1 MNQWNIYVDNT
12 TNSDLGRQESFD
24 FSFCPAKLERKM
36 GGTLDAVLP
45 TQGWPKA
52 ELSEINCTS
61 SESVLQLLLPT
72 LAKLTAQKRWISLIS
87 PPADIN
93 LTLFSYYGI
102 DTSRVLLIHP
112 KNDVDDKAT
121 MNKALKNGTSGVV
134 IFWTTELNKRYLA
147 QWRKSVKQGRSMG
160 VIVNMSQKKAYSE
173 SIALSF
179 QVDTEAQ
186 LLSVSDIRLFGV
198 DQTQREKILF
208 SKVDVNGVME
218 RRLLLGD
225 QKNTL
230 N

>member
-1 MNQWNIYVDNT
+1 MNQWNIYADST
-12 TNSDLGRQESFD
+12 TNSDFGRQESFD
-24 FSFCPAKLERKM
+24 FSFCPAKLEQKM

-61 SESVLQLLLPT
+61 SENILQLLLPT

-87 PPADIN
+87 PPVDIN

-112 KNDVDDKAT
+112 KNDVDDKVT
-121 MNKALKNGTSGVV
+121 MNKALKNGTSGIV

-160 VIVNMSQKKAYSE
+160 IIVNMSQKKTYSD

-186 LLSVSDIRLFGV
+186 LLSVSEIRLFGV
-198 DQTQREKILF
+198 GQAQRKKIRF

-218 RRLLLGD
+218 RHLLPD
-225 QKNTL
+225 EQENTL

>member
-1 MNQWNIYVDNT
+1 MNQWNIYADNT
-12 TNSDLGRQESFD
+12 ARNDLGQQKSFD
-24 FSFCPAKLERKM
+24 FSFCAAKLEQKM
-36 GGTLDAVLP
+36 GGSLEAVLP

-52 ELSEINCTS
+52 ESSEINCMS
-61 SESVLQLLLPT
+61 SNNVLQLLLPT

-112 KNDVDDKAT
+112 KNDVDDKVT

-160 VIVNMSQKKAYSE
+160 IIVNMSQEKQCSE

-198 DQTQREKILF
+198 GQTQREKIMF
-208 SKVDVNGVME
+208 SKVNVNGVME
-218 RRLLLGD
+218 RRLLPNE
-225 QKNTL
+225 QKNIL